1 MITFKT
7 NKISADTDN
16 IGEQLRQARLAQ
28 NLPLEEVAQKLNIN
42 LKYLKALENSQLDK
56 LPAGIY
62 GKNFLREY
70 AQFLKVNVNKLVD
83 IFNNET
89 GEKQNRKQKNLFSK
103 KIPRAHYFL
112 TVPKIIKN
120 IIIAAVVLICTAYL
134 GYSLIKI
141 ISPPKLIIVSPA
153 EDLVTEINDINIQ
166 GFTDQEAEVTINGE
180 SVLINASGYFTKKV
194 NLKNGLNTIFITAQ
208 KKYSRKN
215 NIVRNILV
223 KD

>member
-1 MITFKT
+1 MIRFNT

-70 AQFLKVNVNKLVD
+70 AQFLKVNVDKLMD

-134 GYSLIKI
+134 GYCLIKI

-180 SVLINASGYFTKKV
+180 SVLIDASGYFTKKV

>member
-1 MITFKT
+1 MIRFKT
-7 NKISADTDN
+7 NKISVNTDN

-28 NLPLEEVAQKLNIN
+28 NLQLEEVAQKLNIN
-42 LKYLKALENSQLDK
+42 LKYLKALENSQLEK

-70 AQFLKVNVNKLVD
+70 AQFLKVNVDKLID

-120 IIIAAVVLICTAYL
+120 IIIAVIVLICTAYL
-134 GYSLIKI
+134 GYCLIKI

-153 EDLVTEINDINIQ
+153 EDLVAETNDINIQ
-166 GFTDQEAEVTINGE
+166 GLTDQEAEVTINGE